1 MAKEEIKTG
10 KAGEF
15 GTGSM
20 AKLIIR
26 QALPLTLS
34 QLAQLVYNITDRI
47 YIGHIPGAGLAPLT
61 GLGLT
66 FPIVSMI
73 SAFTLLFG
81 QGGAPLFSISR
92 GEGNKEKASRIQGNS
107 FVMLLAASVIL
118 TLFGYI
124 FMRPILYALGA
135 SDNSYIYASQYL
147 KIYFIGTIFSMI
159 ATGLNFYI
167 TAQGYPKTAMVTVL
181 SGAFLNIA
189 LDPLFIFVLK
199 LGIRGAALA
208 TVISQAVSA
217 VWVLRFLLSDKALI
231 PIRRSSLKLDLG
243 ICSGIISMGFT
254 GFVMEITNC
263 ATQIVC
269 NRTLRAYGDINGDL
283 YITIMTIVSSV
294 RSIMGVAVNGITAGA
309 QPVLGY
315 NYGARKYDRVR
326 SGIKTMSLFGFVYT
340 AVCWLIIFIFP
351 GFFIG
356 LFSNDTAANAV
367 AVPYLHIFF
376 MAYVFMSLQ
385 YSGQSTFMSLGKA
398 PQAIFFSLLRKA
410 LLVIPL
416 TLILPLILKDPISG
430 VFWAEPI
437 SNVIGGSAS
446 FFTMFF
452 TVYRRLG
459 KEDPLTSK

>member
-1 MAKEEIKTG
+1 MAKEDIRNTR
-10 KAGEF
+10 AGEF

-20 AKLIIR
+20 AKLIVR

-47 YIGHIPGAGLAPLT
+47 YIGHIPGEGLAPLT

-92 GEGNKEKASRIQGNS
+92 GEGNNDKASKILGNS
-107 FVMLLAASVIL
+107 FVMLIIASVLL
-118 TLFGYI
+118 TLSGYI

-135 SDNSYIYASQYL
+135 SDTSYIYASQYL
-147 KIYFIGTIFSMI
+147 KIYYLGTLFSMI

-167 TAQGYPKTAMVTVL
+167 TAQGFPKTAMVTVL
-181 SGAFLNIA
+181 SGAILNIA
-189 LDPLFIFVLK
+189 LDPVFIFGLR

-208 TVISQAVSA
+208 TILSQALSA
-217 VWVLRFLLSDKALI
+217 FRVMRFLLSNKALI
-231 PIRRSSLKLDLG
+231 PIKKSSLKPDPR
-243 ICSGIISMGFT
+243 ICLRIISMGFT
-254 GFVMEITNC
+254 GFVMEITNS

-269 NRTLRAYGDINGDL
+269 NRTLRAYGGSDGDL

-309 QPVLGY
+309 QPVLGF
-315 NYGARKYDRVR
+315 NYGAKKYDRVR

-356 LFSNDTAANAV
+356 LFSTDQAANAV

-437 SNVIGGSAS
+437 SNIIGGSAS
-446 FFTMFF
+446 FFTMYF
-452 TVYRRLG
+452 TLYRKFG
-459 KEDPLTSK
+459 KEIPAISK